1 MSNSGW
7 VSILK
12 TVDGIKSGI
21 ELGNSQQ
28 VAADTAN
35 QEGELQTL
43 AQAGIS
49 AIHLTANAQGTNA
62 LMGSFTRAVTSAN
75 AAGNTVTTNTS
86 QIAQNVNFT
95 SNLFASE
102 FTDTITLSTTA
113 HALPQMQGAG
123 MVRGLREAMSLGTV
137 QAGGLAA
144 VVGSFQTA
152 ATTQERQALLGSVIG
167 VWANSALYVQLSAL
181 ERFNYESNTEL
192 LNIHVGKVAEK
203 LGKTN
208 KCRWKRVA
216 TRTCV
221 RIKGLKVSQTAGHV
235 VKYKS
240 GDTGST
246 LASLN
251 EKVIANEYKR

>member
-123 MVRGLREAMSLGTV
+123 MVRGLREAISLGTV
-137 QAGGLAA
+137 QAGGLEGL
-144 VVGSFQTA
+144 VSNYHYK
-152 ATTQERQALLGSVIG
+152 S
-167 VWANSALYVQLSAL
+167 NS
-181 ERFNYESNTEL
+181 EL
-192 LNIHVGKVAEK
+192 LNIHV
-203 LGKTN
+203 
-208 KCRWKRVA
+208 
-216 TRTCV
+216 
-221 RIKGLKVSQTAGHV
+221 
-235 VKYKS
+235 
-240 GDTGST
+240 
-246 LASLN
+246 
-251 EKVIANEYKR
+251 EKVF